1 MIKEF
6 AVPVA
11 GRSQG
16 APASFTLESAFGS
29 VEPAGSPTDFDA
41 LICAA
46 KDDKALRTTCF
57 PRGTLPQ
64 GGIPADLA
72 DQWETAL
79 EREGLAVEPA
89 PTSDA

>member
-57 PRGTLPQ
+57 PQGTLPQ
-64 GGIPADLA
+64 GGIPAD
-72 DQWETAL
+72 QWETAL
-79 EREGLAVEPA
+79 ELEGLDGEPA